1 MKDFFERNKK
11 PNSNKELGL
20 DSFLEKGEE
29 KSLEQVTDQVRA
41 KLIAKHGDAIKNII
55 GNRSSEENLKSFIK
69 IIVHEEFPQYKE
81 AKDIE
86 SIYQNIFGFS
96 FINSY
101 IEDPSFEE
109 MNGNA
114 WNDIEVVTSHG
125 WYKIPEHFNSPDHAQ
140 NIIKKMMS
148 IGNAILNEAD
158 PTLDSFI
165 GTGLRLTATISPIVD
180 ENVGVTFSL
189 RKLAGREISEEE
201 LVEKYDSYSQEEVS
215 FIKACIANGV
225 SMLFGGATSS
235 GKSSD
240 MQTLVKE
247 VVKDGEVRVFCIEE
261 STRELNFIH
270 KNHDNKITS
279 RVIHTKTRENKNKEA
294 LQVTSELLVKTS
306 LRYHP
311 DLIIPA
317 EMRGEEALSAIE
329 SALTGHT
336 IVSSAHI
343 QSVTKAYERI
353 LVLCQ
358 KANQSMSEE
367 MLMSMIVEAFP
378 IVVFKKY
385 FKQDRSRRCLK
396 IFEATGFNKEKKK
409 IEGQILYRFVHHGL
423 DENGKLNC
431 EHKKV
436 NSPSFKLCQK
446 LHENGLDL
454 AEIQRFNPNYNPSID
469 DDYVEDFIDINR
481 EG

>member
-1 MKDFFERNKK
+1 MKDFFGKTKQANPIETNESYTIQE
-11 PNSNKELGL
+11 NNDLQL
-20 DSFLEKGEE
+20 DKVT
-29 KSLEQVTDQVRA
+29 EQIRV
-41 KLIAKHGDAIKNII
+41 KLIEEQGDAIKNII
-55 GNRSSEENLKSFIK
+55 GERSSKEKLKGFIQM
-69 IIVHEEFPQYKE
+69 IVNEKFPQYKE

-86 SIYQNIFGFS
+86 IIYQNIFGFS

-125 WYKIPEHFNSPDHAQ
+125 WYKTPEHFNSPEHAQ

-165 GTGLRLTATISPIVD
+165 GTGLRLTATISPLVD

-189 RKLAGREISEEE
+189 RKLAGREISEKE
-201 LVEKYDSYSQEEVS
+201 LVEKYDSYSHEEVD

-225 SMLFGGATSS
+225 SVLFGGATSS

-247 VVKDGEVRVFCIEE
+247 VVKNGDVRVFCIEE
-261 STRELNFIH
+261 NTRELDFIH
-270 KNHDNKITS
+270 KDQSDKITS
-279 RVIHTKTRENKNKEA
+279 RVVHTKTRENKNKDA

-409 IEGQILYRFVHHGL
+409 IEGQLLYKFIYQGL
-423 DENGKLNC
+423 NEEGKLNC

-436 NSPSFKLCQK
+436 NPPSFKLCQK

-454 AEIQRFNPNYNPSID
+454 LSIQRFNSNYNPSID
-469 DDYVEDFIDINR
+469 DDYVEDFIDINK